1 MTINAELAELA
12 EPLDFCDFC
21 GFCVEPFSGLE
32 GPHYSM

>member
-21 GFCVEPFSGLE
+21 VEPFSGLE

>member
-12 EPLDFCDFC
+12 EPLDFCDFG

-32 GPHYSM
+32 GRHYSM

>member
-21 GFCVEPFSGLE
+21 GFCVEPFPGLE